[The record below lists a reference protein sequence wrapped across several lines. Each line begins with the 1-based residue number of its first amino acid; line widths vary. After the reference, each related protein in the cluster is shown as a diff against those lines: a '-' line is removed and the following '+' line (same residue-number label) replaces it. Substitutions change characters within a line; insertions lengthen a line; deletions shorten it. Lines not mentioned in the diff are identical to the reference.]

1 MHAARLHVG
10 MNPVRQRLT
19 TAIGLVRALAVTAA
33 AVTAAAAATLFA
45 VTLAAAA
52 FVALYP
58 HAADAADPPNI
69 IFILVDDQRYDE
81 LGFVNAILDTPN
93 LDALAER
100 GVFFE
105 NAVVTTSLCSPSR
118 ATILTGQYMHNHGV
132 VDNNTP
138 LRPGATTFPEL
149 LQAAGYRTALVGKWH
164 MGGLSDEPRPGFDH
178 WVSFAGQGTYLPTD
192 QFGNISMLNING
204 ERVPQRGYITDELTD
219 YAIEWLETARGADP
233 WFLYLSHKAVHSNFT
248 PAERHRDQYANVR
261 LELPASAELDKN
273 NPGRPLW
280 VHNQRNSFHG
290 IEFPYHAPDTDLLA
304 IQRNYHGTISAVD
317 DSVGR
322 ILDWL
327 DGNGEADDTVV
338 IHTSDNGFYF
348 GEHGLI
354 DKRSAYEESIRVPM
368 ILSAPGR
375 FPRDT
380 TVSAQVA
387 NLDIA
392 PTILD
397 LAGAGIPEQFEGRSF
412 KGLAEGS
419 TDPSDWREALL
430 YEYFWEFNFPH
441 TPTTFAIRTNDFK
454 LIQYHGIWD
463 TDELYDMRSDPQ
475 EMNNLIEDRDYL
487 GTVVELRRQLHDLLT
502 NDEGRNV
509 VPYSFKYNQ
518 GAVFRNGEAS
528 PTAAHPPNWLK
539 EGTETD
545 LLDFKITDEEKLNVT
560 DEAELARLRSLR

>member
-1 MHAARLHVG
+1 MRTSTPCNK
-10 MNPVRQRLT
+10 MKRIRRQGAKLL
-19 TAIGLVRALAVTAA
+19 GLVLALAATAGLPPA
-33 AVTAAAAATLFA
+33 LDADETAK
-45 VTLAAAA
+45 
-52 FVALYP
+52 
-58 HAADAADPPNI
+58 PPNI

-81 LGFVNAILDTPN
+81 LGFLNPSLDTPN
-93 LDALAER
+93 LDRLAER

-138 LRPGATTFPEL
+138 LKAGARTFPEM
-149 LQAAGYRTALVGKWH
+149 LQAVGYRTALIGKWH

-178 WVSFAGQGTYLPTD
+178 WVSFAGQGAYLPTD
-192 QFGNISMLNING
+192 RFGNVTLLNING

-219 YAIEWLETARGADP
+219 YAVEWLETARDAAP
-233 WFLYLSHKAVHSNFT
+233 FFLYLSHKAVHSNFT
-248 PAERHRDQYANVR
+248 PAERHQDQYSDVE
-261 LELPASAELDKN
+261 LKLPASAELDKD
-273 NPGRPLW
+273 NPRRPMW
-280 VHNQRNSFHG
+280 VRNQRNSFHG
-290 IEFPYHAPDTDLLA
+290 IEFPYHNPDVDLLE
-304 IQRNYHGTISAVD
+304 IQRNYHRTISAVD
-317 DSVGR
+317 DSLGR
-322 ILDWL
+322 ILEWL
-327 DGNGEADDTVV
+327 DETGETDNTVV
-338 IHTSDNGFYF
+338 IFTSDNGFYF

-368 ILSAPGR
+368 IVSAPGR
-375 FPRDT
+375 FLEGAT
-380 TVSAQVA
+380 LSAQVA

-397 LAGAGIPEQFEGRSF
+397 LAGAGIPEQFEGDSF

-419 TDPSDWREALL
+419 MDPAQWRDAML

-463 TDELYDMRSDPQ
+463 TDELYDMRADPQ

-487 GTVVELRRQLHDLLT
+487 DTVVDLRQRLYRLLT
-502 NDEGRNV
+502 NNEGRNV
-509 VPYSFKYNQ
+509 IPYSYKYNQ
-518 GAVFRNGEAS
+518 GAVFRRD
-528 PTAAHPPNWLK
+528 TATSTAGHPPNWLK
-539 EGTETD
+539 EGAEDD
-545 LLDFKITDEEKLNVT
+545 LRDFKITDEEKLEVT

>member
-1 MHAARLHVG
+1 MNLATAARV
-10 MNPVRQRLT
+10 V
-19 TAIGLVRALAVTAA
+19 AARAVALLPAA
-33 AVTAAAAATLFA
+33 AILPLLFH
-45 VTLAAAA
+45 T
-52 FVALYP
+52 
-58 HAADAADPPNI
+58 ADAADPPNI

-81 LGFVNAILDTPN
+81 LGFINPILDTPN
-93 LDALAER
+93 LDALAEG

-138 LRPGATTFPEL
+138 LRPGTTTFPEL

-192 QFGNISMLNING
+192 SFGNVALLNING
-204 ERVPQRGYITDELTD
+204 ERVPQIGYITDELTD
-219 YAIEWLETARGADP
+219 YAIEWLETAQDAGP

-248 PAERHRDQYANVR
+248 PAERHRDQYAE
-261 LELPASAELDKN
+261 LSLTLPASADLDKD

-280 VHNQRNSFHG
+280 VRNQRNSFHG
-290 IEFPYHAPDTDLLA
+290 IEFPYHNPETDLLA
-304 IQRNYHGTISAVD
+304 IQRNYHRTMSAVD

-322 ILDWL
+322 IVEWL
-327 DGNGEADDTVV
+327 DGNGEADNTVV
-338 IHTSDNGFYF
+338 IYTSDNGFYF

-368 ILSAPGR
+368 IMSAPGL
-375 FPRDT
+375 FPRGT

-397 LAGAGIPEQFEGRSF
+397 LVGADIPEQFEGRSF
-412 KGLAEGS
+412 RGLADGS
-419 TDPSDWREALL
+419 ADPADWREAML

-441 TPTTFAIRTNDFK
+441 TPTTFAIRTNDYK

-463 TDELYDMRSDPQ
+463 TDELYDMRADPQ
-475 EMNNLIEDRDYL
+475 EMNNLIEDRDHL
-487 GTVVELRRQLHDLLT
+487 GTVVELRRQLHALLT

-518 GAVFRNGEAS
+518 GAVFRNRDAS
-528 PTAAHPPNWLK
+528 PTAGHPQDWLRAGG
-539 EGTETD
+539 EAD
-545 LLDFKITDEEKLNVT
+545 LVDFKITDEEKLEIT

>member
-1 MHAARLHVG
+1 MCASPLGFG
-10 MNPVRQRLT
+10 MNPVRPRLN
-19 TAIGLVRALAVTAA
+19 AGIRPARLLAA
-33 AVTAAAAATLFA
+33 ATFAAAAILP
-45 VTLAAAA
+45 LH
-52 FVALYP
+52 P
-58 HAADAADPPNI
+58 GAADAADQPNI
-69 IFILVDDQRYDE
+69 VFILVDDQRYDE
-81 LGFVNAILDTPN
+81 LGFINPLLDTPN

-138 LRPGATTFPEL
+138 LRPGTTTFPEL

-178 WVSFAGQGTYLPTD
+178 WVSFAGQGTYRPTD
-192 QFGNISMLNING
+192 RFGNVAMFNVNG
-204 ERVPQRGYITDELTD
+204 ERIPQRGYITDELTD
-219 YAIEWLETARGADP
+219 YAIEWLDAARDAGP
-233 WFLYLSHKAVHSNFT
+233 WLLYLSHKAVHSNFT
-248 PAERHRDQYANVR
+248 PAERHRDQYSDIT
-261 LELPASAELDKN
+261 LELPASATPDKDN
-273 NPGRPLW
+273 AGRPLW
-280 VHNQRNSFHG
+280 VRNQRNSFHG
-290 IEFPYHAPDTDLLA
+290 IEFPYHDPDTDLLA
-304 IQRNYHGTISAVD
+304 IQRNYHRTMSAVD

-322 ILDWL
+322 ILGWL
-327 DGNGEADDTVV
+327 DERGESDNTVV
-338 IHTSDNGFYF
+338 IYTSDNGFYF

-354 DKRSAYEESIRVPM
+354 DKRSAYEESMRVPM
-368 ILSAPGR
+368 IVTASGR
-375 FPRDT
+375 LPQGK

-397 LAGAGIPEQFEGRSF
+397 LAGAEIPEQFEGQSF
-412 KGLAEGS
+412 RGLAEGS
-419 TDPSDWREALL
+419 MDPADWRDETL

-463 TDELYDMRSDPQ
+463 TDELYDMRADPL
-475 EMNNLIEDRDYL
+475 EMNNLIADRNYL
-487 GTVVELRRQLHDLLT
+487 DTVVDLRRRLHVLLAD
-502 NDEGRNV
+502 NEGRNV

-528 PTAAHPPNWLK
+528 PTATHPPNWLR
-539 EGTETD
+539 EGTEAD
-545 LLDFKITDEEKLNVT
+545 LLDFKITDEEKLQVT

>member
-1 MHAARLHVG
+1 MRASPLGFG
-10 MNPVRQRLT
+10 MNPVRPRLN
-19 TAIGLVRALAVTAA
+19 AGIRPARLLAA
-33 AVTAAAAATLFA
+33 A
-45 VTLAAAA
+45 TLAAAA
-52 FVALYP
+52 ILP
-58 HAADAADPPNI
+58 LHPGAADAADQPNI
-69 IFILVDDQRYDE
+69 VFILVDDQRYDE
-81 LGFVNAILDTPN
+81 LGFINPLLDTPN

-138 LRPGATTFPEL
+138 LRPGTTTFPEL

-178 WVSFAGQGTYLPTD
+178 WVSFAGQGTYRPTD
-192 QFGNISMLNING
+192 RFGNVAMFNVNG
-204 ERVPQRGYITDELTD
+204 ERIPQRGYITDELTD
-219 YAIEWLETARGADP
+219 YAIEWLDAARDAGP
-233 WFLYLSHKAVHSNFT
+233 WLLYLSHKAVHSNFT
-248 PAERHRDQYANVR
+248 PAERHRDQYSDIT
-261 LELPASAELDKN
+261 LELPASATLDKD

-280 VHNQRNSFHG
+280 VRNQRNSFHG
-290 IEFPYHAPDTDLLA
+290 IEFPYHDPDTDLLA
-304 IQRNYHGTISAVD
+304 IQRNYHRTMSAVD

-322 ILDWL
+322 ILGWL
-327 DGNGEADDTVV
+327 DERGETDNTVV
-338 IHTSDNGFYF
+338 IYTSDNGFYF

-354 DKRSAYEESIRVPM
+354 DKRSAYEESMRVPM
-368 ILSAPGR
+368 IVTASGR
-375 FPRDT
+375 LPQGK

-397 LAGAGIPEQFEGRSF
+397 LAGAQIPEQFDGQSF
-412 KGLAEGS
+412 RGLAEGS
-419 TDPSDWREALL
+419 MDPADWRDETL

-463 TDELYDMRSDPQ
+463 TDELYDMRADPL
-475 EMNNLIEDRDYL
+475 EMNNLIADRNYL
-487 GTVVELRRQLHDLLT
+487 DTVVDLRRRLHVLLAD
-502 NDEGRNV
+502 NEGRNV

-528 PTAAHPPNWLK
+528 PTATHPPNWLK
-539 EGTETD
+539 EGTEAD
-545 LLDFKITDEEKLNVT
+545 LLDFKITDEEKLQVT

>member
-1 MHAARLHVG
+1 MRAARLGVG
-10 MNPVRQRLT
+10 MSRVRQRLT
-19 TAIGLVRALAVTAA
+19 ATIGLVRALAVTAP
-33 AVTAAAAATLFA
+33 AAATLVA
-45 VTLAAAA
+45 VSLAAVA

-58 HAADAADPPNI
+58 RTADAADPPNI
-69 IFILVDDQRYDE
+69 ILILVDDQRYDE
-81 LGFVNAILDTPN
+81 LGSINPILDTPN

-105 NAVVTTSLCSPSR
+105 NAIVTTSLCSPSR

-138 LRPGATTFPEL
+138 LKPGITTFPEL
-149 LQAAGYRTALVGKWH
+149 LQAAGYRTALIGKWH

-192 QFGNISMLNING
+192 RFGNVTLLNING

-219 YAIEWLETARGADP
+219 YAIEWLDASPDAGP

-248 PAERHRDQYANVR
+248 PAERHRNQYADVT
-261 LELPASAELDKN
+261 LDLPASAELDKN

-280 VHNQRNSFHG
+280 VRNQRNSFHG
-290 IEFPYHAPDTDLLA
+290 IEFPYHDPGTDLLA
-304 IQRNYHGTISAVD
+304 IQRNYHRTMSAVD

-327 DGNGEADDTVV
+327 DGNGEADNTVV
-338 IHTSDNGFYF
+338 IYTSDNGFYF

-368 ILSAPGR
+368 IVTASGR
-375 FPRDT
+375 FPQGK

-397 LAGAGIPEQFEGRSF
+397 LAGASLPEQFEGRSF
-412 KGLAEGS
+412 RGLAEGS
-419 TDPSDWREALL
+419 TDPADWREAML

-441 TPTTFAIRTNDFK
+441 TPTTFAVRTNDFK

-463 TDELYDMRSDPQ
+463 TDELYDMRADPR
-475 EMNNLIEDRDYL
+475 EMNNLIEDRDRL
-487 GTVVELRRQLHDLLT
+487 GMVVELRRQLHELLT

-528 PTAAHPPNWLK
+528 PTAAHPPDWIK
-539 EGTETD
+539 EGTEAD
-545 LLDFKITDEEKLNVT
+545 LLDFKITDEEKLEVT